1 MINITISN
9 YIKVSGLPKDVFTQV
24 IHRLTYPN
32 PNFVKAE
39 KYGQGNIYFIPR
51 TIKSYRYEKGEL
63 YLPRGYFMEFLGN
76 VIAKLNIPYQI
87 IDLRNNVKI
96 ETNLKGIPLRSYQEK
111 MIEQALAYTGPSFIM
126 QAAPG
131 AGKTFTGLELAR
143 RESRKTLWI
152 THTKELCNQ
161 TIHAASN
168 EAKVQVLGLPKD
180 EIGMVGQ
187 GKFRIG
193 DFLTIAMVQ
202 TLARRQ
208 KEIAKIQNEFGTIIV
223 DEVHHAPASSWQM
236 STHLFSPQITVGLT
250 ATSYRND
257 GLTQLMYDC
266 VGPVVAAA
274 DRDLLIQAGV
284 LIVPTVLMVDTG
296 VTFHGV
302 DFNSIISY
310 MVDSR
315 ARNKFLL
322 DVIQSVKANPNNTM
336 IVLCARRQHVENLV
350 AACDGLGLNPMKML
364 GDMSATN
371 RTLAAENIRSKKSKL
386 IIATY
391 KLLSEGFD
399 YPNVN
404 FVLFATP
411 FRDSVLVEQCVGRT
425 QRIAENKTS
434 AFIID
439 PLDTNPILN
448 SQARHRYSIYA
459 GLGMNT
465 HTNLSTH
472 ECLNYLQNI

>member
-1 MINITISN
+1 MINITLSD
-9 YIKVSGLPKDVFTQV
+9 YIKVSGLPKDAFNHIVQ
-24 IHRLTYPN
+24 RLTYPN

-39 KYGQGNIYFIPR
+39 KYGQGNIYWIPR
-51 TIKSYRYEKGEL
+51 TIKSYKYEKGEL
-63 YLPRGYFMEFLGN
+63 YLPRGYYMEFLSD
-76 VIAKLNIPYQI
+76 VIAKLGNPYQI
-87 IDLRNNVKI
+87 IDQRNQALV

-111 MIEQALAYTGPSFIM
+111 MIQEALAYNGPSFIM

-161 TIHAASN
+161 TTHAASDK
-168 EAKVQVLGLPKD
+168 AKVQVLGLPKE
-180 EIGMVGQ
+180 EIGLIGQ

-193 DFLTIAMVQ
+193 DFLTIATVQ
-202 TLARRQ
+202 TLSRR
-208 KEIAKIQNEFGTIIV
+208 KAELALLKNEFGIVIV
-223 DEVHHAPASSWQM
+223 DEVHHAPASSWQL
-236 STHLFSPQITVGLT
+236 STHMFAPYLTVGLT

-257 GLTQLMYDC
+257 GLTQLMFDC
-266 VGPVVAAA
+266 MGPVVASA
-274 DRDLLIQAGV
+274 DRSLLIQEGV

-296 VTFHGV
+296 INIHGV
-302 DFNSIISY
+302 DFNSIISF
-310 MVDSR
+310 MVDDKR
-315 ARNKFLL
+315 RNNFLL
-322 DVIQSVKANPNNTM
+322 EIIKSIRKNEDNTM

-350 AACDGLGLNPMKML
+350 AACDALGLNPMKML

-399 YPNVN
+399 YPSVN

-434 AFIID
+434 AYIID
-439 PLDTNPILN
+439 PYDSNPIIM
-448 SQARHRYSIYA
+448 SQARHRYAVYA
-459 GLGMNT
+459 GLEMNT
-465 HTNLSTH
+465 HSNLSVTQ
-472 ECLNYLQNI
+472 CLNYLQNL